1 MIFRNNKEVLGTS
14 GAKATLNEGNYE
26 AKIKEI
32 NYLRDCKT
40 DWGFRDYLEVIY
52 NVSVG
57 VTEQVKKERIM
68 VSQSEKSKCF
78 TFLMD
83 IYNGNIPNEIN
94 IEELAGR
101 KGTLTIKHNT
111 DEKGNVYANIVERKF
126 I

>member
-1 MIFRNNKEVLGTS
+1 MIFRNNKEVLGKA
-14 GAKATLNEGNYE
+14 GVRATLNEGEYE
-26 AKIKEI
+26 AIIKRI
-32 NYLRDCKT
+32 IYLRDCKT

-126 I
+126 S

>member
-1 MIFRNNKEVLGTS
+1 MIFRNNKEVLGKA
-14 GAKATLNEGNYE
+14 GVRATLNEGEYE
-26 AKIKEI
+26 AIIKRI
-32 NYLRDCKT
+32 IYLRDCKT

>member
-14 GAKATLNEGNYE
+14 GVKATLNEGEYE
-26 AKIKEI
+26 AIIKRI
-32 NYLRDCKT
+32 IYLRDCKT

>member
-1 MIFRNNKEVLGTS
+1 MIFRNNKEVLGKA
-14 GAKATLNEGNYE
+14 GVRATLNEGEYE
-26 AKIKEI
+26 AIIKRI
-32 NYLRDCKT
+32 IYLRDCKT

-111 DEKGNVYANIVERKF
+111 DEEGNVYANIVERKF
-126 I
+126 S

>member
-1 MIFRNNKEVLGTS
+1 MIFRNNKEILGTS
-14 GAKATLNEGNYE
+14 GAKATLNEGVYE
-26 AKIKEI
+26 AIIQEI
-32 NYLRDCKT
+32 IYLRDCKT

-78 TFLMD
+78 SFLMD

-94 IEELAGR
+94 IEELAGKR
-101 KGTLTIKHNT
+101 CTLTIKHNA

-126 I
+126 N

>member
-1 MIFRNNKEVLGTS
+1 MIFRNNKEVLGIS

-26 AKIKEI
+26 AIIKEI

-126 I
+126 N

>member
-1 MIFRNNKEVLGTS
+1 MIFRNNKEVLGIS

-26 AKIKEI
+26 AIIKEI

>member
-1 MIFRNNKEVLGTS
+1 MIFRNNKEVLGIS

-26 AKIKEI
+26 AIIKEI

-111 DEKGNVYANIVERKF
+111 DDKGYVYAIIVERKF